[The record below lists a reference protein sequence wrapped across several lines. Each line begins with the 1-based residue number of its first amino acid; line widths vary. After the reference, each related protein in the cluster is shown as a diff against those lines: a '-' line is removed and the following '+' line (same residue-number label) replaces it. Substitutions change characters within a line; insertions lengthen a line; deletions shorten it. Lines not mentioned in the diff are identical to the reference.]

1 MSSSSS
7 SSGGGLLS
15 AIVSGSG
22 GGGTTN
28 FKVDVRDYL
37 GLENTKFKNK
47 MMQIALTNPS
57 EFYKF
62 RDNVLENV
70 VITAIGNFYDVL
82 FGVMTEGK
90 LSPSA
95 PPGSAAQH
103 PDGGDLTPTNWSY
116 FRPKIP
122 QQKVSEF
129 ALKCTKTM
137 EDMVQEAVDLM
148 LPEDYLDI
156 ARARLARK
164 SDARGIDI

>member
-1 MSSSSS
+1 
-7 SSGGGLLS
+7 
-15 AIVSGSG
+15 
-22 GGGTTN
+22 
-28 FKVDVRDYL
+28 
-37 GLENTKFKNK
+37 

-70 VITAIGNFYDVL
+70 VIAAIGNFYDVL

-90 LSPSA
+90 LT
-95 PPGSAAQH
+95 PGSAAGSAAQNQT
-103 PDGGDLTPTNWSY
+103 DASQTPENWK
-116 FRPKIP
+116 FFQPKIP

-129 ALKCTKTM
+129 CLKCTKTM
-137 EDMVQEAVDLM
+137 EDMVSEAVDLM